1 MRQDVILTGVQHG
14 LKVVAAALELDVQV
28 VRAFLPREV
37 NRDLDFGFGAGAR
50 IFYYPAQRTVLTG
63 AEADKA
69 SAEFSAAKMDEASY
83 NGQTW

>member
-1 MRQDVILTGVQHG
+1 MDPYWTTAKFNSSDAHG
-14 LKVVAAALELDVQV
+14 RPVKKGD
-28 VRAFLPREV
+28 
-37 NRDLDFGFGAGAR
+37 R

>member
-1 MRQDVILTGVQHG
+1 MKKGD
-14 LKVVAAALELDVQV
+14 
-28 VRAFLPREV
+28 
-37 NRDLDFGFGAGAR
+37 R

-69 SAEFSAAKMDEASY
+69 SAEFSAAKMDEASC